1 MSDKLRVITD
11 TPAPKLAESENP
23 ITQVPWVKS
32 VTDFLKD
39 DSPLMQVI
47 EKIPFLAPLK
57 DMIGGLKNFLEK
69 IGVQLGDLKNE
80 VEQSNLIRTMKNT
93 AENIWDKASEWKWDV
108 SNSVQNAINTFK
120 TGNIEIKWISAEWE
134 KRWNEPN
141 FQKAVQTMCGRLGVN
156 PDHMKLVM
164 WRESG
169 ISASAVNQ
177 SSNATGLIQ
186 FMPNT
191 ARWLGTTV
199 EALWKMSPVEQLK
212 YVEKY
217 YEPYKWKLNSPADLY
232 LVTFYPLALQKWNNF
247 VFGSEKSSKYANTV
261 ARQNPGI
268 AKFSG
273 GNKITREWF
282 EKYVNSFI
290 A

>member
-11 TPAPKLAESENP
+11 APTPKPAESENP
-23 ITQVPWVKS
+23 ITQAPWAKS

-57 DMIGGLKNFLEK
+57 DMIGGLKKFLEG
-69 IGVQLGDLKNE
+69 IGLKLDNLQSE
-80 VEQSNLIRTMKNT
+80 VEQSNLVRTMKDT
-93 AENIWDKASEWKWDV
+93 ADNIWDKASEWKWDV
-108 SNSVQNAINTFK
+108 DNSIQNAINTFQ
-120 TGNIEIKWISAEWE
+120 TGNIEVKWISVEWE

-141 FQKAVQTMCGRLGVN
+141 FQKAVQAMCGRLGVN

-169 ISASAVNQ
+169 ISASAVNK
-177 SSNATGLIQ
+177 SSDATGLIQ
-186 FMPNT
+186 FMPKT
-191 ARWLGTTV
+191 ARGLWTTV
-199 EALWKMSPVEQLK
+199 EALRQMSAVEQLK

-217 YEPYKWKLNSPADLY
+217 YAPYKGQLNSPADLY
-232 LVTFYPLALQKWNNF
+232 LVTFYPLALQKWDNF
-247 VFGSEKSSKYANTV
+247 IFGSEKSGKYANTV
-261 ARQNPGI
+261 AKQNPGI